1 MNTTTL
7 TLLRWTARITGTLLL
22 LFLIYMFVG
31 HLVGD
36 ANGPNGMSFRGSGE
50 FFTFLLF
57 PVCSIIGLALAYKYE
72 LLGGGLSVLSL
83 IVLVA
88 LRPDLMQMPFVS
100 LITPGAL
107 YVLYALTLKRIQPK
121 RS

>member
-36 ANGPNGMSFRGSGE
+36 ANGPNGMDFRSGSE

-57 PVCSIIGLALAYKYE
+57 PVCSIIGLAMAYKYE
-72 LLGGGLSVLSL
+72 LIGGGLSVVSLLML
-83 IVLVA
+83 IVI
-88 LRPDLMQMPFVS
+88 RPDLMQMPFAS

-107 YVLYALTLKRIQPK
+107 YVLYAVMARKTLQQV
-121 RS
+121 

>member
-7 TLLRWTARITGTLLL
+7 ALLRWTARITGTLLL

-36 ANGPNGMSFRGSGE
+36 ANGPNGMEFRSSGE

-72 LLGGGLSVLSL
+72 LLGGGLSVISL